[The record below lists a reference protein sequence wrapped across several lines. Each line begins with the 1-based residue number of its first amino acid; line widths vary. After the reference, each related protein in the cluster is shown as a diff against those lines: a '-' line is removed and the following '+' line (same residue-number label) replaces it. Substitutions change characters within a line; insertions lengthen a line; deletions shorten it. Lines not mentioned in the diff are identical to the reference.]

1 MIKVVK
7 NGVVVSVLLD
17 TRTINKE
24 GTYPIKIKVY
34 FQGKPKYYSTGIC
47 MSTKDELEEVLES
60 KSKKNIEIQDI
71 IGKELSR
78 ILKNVDILVERG
90 TFSFSNL
97 NNMLG
102 KNIGGTLNEMISAK
116 IKELDNE
123 EKFGSST
130 FYKGTLSLL
139 KRYIKHD
146 VLINEVTVEWLNGLE
161 KFILKTASQTTVAMN
176 MRNIRTIMNIAKQTG
191 VIRESD
197 YPFGRGKYQIKE
209 GSGKKKALN
218 KKQLKAIAEYS
229 DGSMTTEFYRD
240 LWLFIYFCN
249 GLNVADL
256 ISLKF
261 SDIQNGEISFIRR
274 TIMNIAKQTGVIRE
288 SDYPFGRGKY
298 QIKEGSGKK
307 KALNKKQLKAIAE
320 YSDGS
325 MTTEFYRDLWLFIYF
340 CNGLNV
346 ADLISLKFSDI
357 QNGEISFIR
366 KKTKDRTRD
375 VKRIYAAITPEMYSI
390 INKWGNDPKNSVY
403 IFPFLKPSDS
413 AWEHEKKKKNLTKLI
428 NKRMKM
434 IGEKLNLGKI
444 TTYVARHTYATV
456 LRNEGVPISI
466 ISPMLGHSSV
476 TTTEIYLADLES
488 EYRAKNASLLS
499 F

>member
-17 TRTINKE
+17 TRTANKE
-24 GTYPIKIKVY
+24 GTYPVKIKVY

-47 MSTKDELEEVLES
+47 MSTKDELEEALES

-123 EKFGSST
+123 EKFGSSA

-139 KRYIKHD
+139 KRYMKHD
-146 VLINEVTVEWLNGLE
+146 VPINEVTVEWLNGLE
-161 KFILKTASQTTVAMN
+161 KFILKTANQTTVAMN
-176 MRNIRTIMNIAKQTG
+176 MRNIRATMNIAKQ
-191 VIRESD
+191 V
-197 YPFGRGKYQIKE
+197 
-209 GSGKKKALN
+209 
-218 KKQLKAIAEYS
+218 
-229 DGSMTTEFYRD
+229 
-240 LWLFIYFCN
+240 
-249 GLNVADL
+249 
-256 ISLKF
+256 
-261 SDIQNGEISFIRR
+261 
-274 TIMNIAKQTGVIRE
+274 GVIRE

-366 KKTKDRTRD
+366 KKTKGRTRD

-390 INKWGNDPKNSVY
+390 INKWGNDPKKSVY

-444 TTYVARHTYATV
+444 TTYVARHTYATI

>member
-17 TRTINKE
+17 TRTVNKE
-24 GTYPIKIKVY
+24 GTYPVKIKVY

-123 EKFGSST
+123 EKFGSSA

-218 KKQLKAIAEYS
+218 KKQLK
-229 DGSMTTEFYRD
+229 T
-240 LWLFIYFCN
+240 
-249 GLNVADL
+249 
-256 ISLKF
+256 
-261 SDIQNGEISFIRR
+261 
-274 TIMNIAKQTGVIRE
+274 
-288 SDYPFGRGKY
+288 
-298 QIKEGSGKK
+298 
-307 KALNKKQLKAIAE
+307 IAE

-390 INKWGNDPKNSVY
+390 INKWGNDPKKSVY
-403 IFPFLKPSDS
+403 IFPFLKPGDS

-434 IGEKLNLGKI
+434 IGEKLNFGKI

>member
-17 TRTINKE
+17 TRTVNKE
-24 GTYPIKIKVY
+24 GTYPVKIKVY
-34 FQGKPKYYSTGIC
+34 FQGKPKYYPTGIC
-47 MSTKDELEEVLES
+47 MSTKEELEEVLES

-116 IKELDNE
+116 IKELENE
-123 EKFGSST
+123 EKFGTSA

-139 KRYIKHD
+139 KRYMKHD
-146 VLINEVTVEWLNGLE
+146 VPIKEVTVEWLNGLE
-161 KFILKTASQTTVAMN
+161 KFILKTANQTTVAMN
-176 MRNIRTIMNIAKQTG
+176 MRNIRAIMNIAKQVG

-209 GSGKKKALN
+209 GSGKKN
-218 KKQLKAIAEYS
+218 
-229 DGSMTTEFYRD
+229 
-240 LWLFIYFCN
+240 
-249 GLNVADL
+249 
-256 ISLKF
+256 
-261 SDIQNGEISFIRR
+261 
-274 TIMNIAKQTGVIRE
+274 
-288 SDYPFGRGKY
+288 
-298 QIKEGSGKK
+298 
-307 KALNKKQLKAIAE
+307 ALNKKQLKAIAE

-375 VKRIYAAITPEMYSI
+375 VKRIYAAITPKMYSI
-390 INKWGNDPKNSVY
+390 INKWGNDPKKSVY
-403 IFPFLKPSDS
+403 IFPFLKPGDS

-434 IGEKLNLGKI
+434 IGEKLNFGKI

>member
-17 TRTINKE
+17 TRTVNKE
-24 GTYPIKIKVY
+24 GTYPVKIKVY
-34 FQGKPKYYSTGIC
+34 FQGKPKYYPTGIC
-47 MSTKDELEEVLES
+47 MSTKEELEEVLES

-116 IKELDNE
+116 IKELENE
-123 EKFGSST
+123 EKFGTSA

-139 KRYIKHD
+139 KRYMKHD
-146 VLINEVTVEWLNGLE
+146 VPIKEVTVEWLNGLE
-161 KFILKTASQTTVAMN
+161 KFILKTANQTTVAMN
-176 MRNIRTIMNIAKQTG
+176 MRNIRAIMNIAKQVG

-197 YPFGRGKYQIKE
+197 YPFGIGKYQIKE

-261 SDIQNGEISFIRR
+261 SD
-274 TIMNIAKQTGVIRE
+274 V
-288 SDYPFGRGKY
+288 
-298 QIKEGSGKK
+298 
-307 KALNKKQLKAIAE
+307 
-320 YSDGS
+320 
-325 MTTEFYRDLWLFIYF
+325 
-340 CNGLNV
+340 
-346 ADLISLKFSDI
+346 

-366 KKTKDRTRD
+366 KKTKNRTRD

-390 INKWGNDPKNSVY
+390 INKWGNDPKKSIY
-403 IFPFLKPSDS
+403 IFPFLKPGDS

>member
-17 TRTINKE
+17 TRTVNKE
-24 GTYPIKIKVY
+24 GTYPVKIKVY
-34 FQGKPKYYSTGIC
+34 FQGKPKYYPTGIC
-47 MSTKDELEEVLES
+47 MSTKEELEEVLES

-116 IKELDNE
+116 IKELENE
-123 EKFGSST
+123 EKFGTSA

-139 KRYIKHD
+139 KRYMKHD
-146 VLINEVTVEWLNGLE
+146 VPINEVTVEWLNGLE
-161 KFILKTASQTTVAMN
+161 KFILKTANQTTVAMN
-176 MRNIRTIMNIAKQTG
+176 MRNIRTTMNIAKQ
-191 VIRESD
+191 V
-197 YPFGRGKYQIKE
+197 
-209 GSGKKKALN
+209 
-218 KKQLKAIAEYS
+218 
-229 DGSMTTEFYRD
+229 
-240 LWLFIYFCN
+240 
-249 GLNVADL
+249 
-256 ISLKF
+256 
-261 SDIQNGEISFIRR
+261 
-274 TIMNIAKQTGVIRE
+274 GVIRE

-390 INKWGNDPKNSVY
+390 INKWGNDPKKSVY
-403 IFPFLKPSDS
+403 IFPFLKPGDS

-434 IGEKLNLGKI
+434 IGEKLNLEKI

>member
-17 TRTINKE
+17 TRTVNKE
-24 GTYPIKIKVY
+24 GTYPVKIKVY
-34 FQGKPKYYSTGIC
+34 FQGKPKYYPTGIC
-47 MSTKDELEEVLES
+47 MSTKEELEEVLES

-116 IKELDNE
+116 IKELENE
-123 EKFGSST
+123 EKFGTSA

-139 KRYIKHD
+139 KRYMKHD
-146 VLINEVTVEWLNGLE
+146 VPINEVTVEWLNGLE
-161 KFILKTASQTTVAMN
+161 KFILKTANQTTVAMN
-176 MRNIRTIMNIAKQTG
+176 MRNIRTTMNIAKQ
-191 VIRESD
+191 V
-197 YPFGRGKYQIKE
+197 
-209 GSGKKKALN
+209 
-218 KKQLKAIAEYS
+218 
-229 DGSMTTEFYRD
+229 
-240 LWLFIYFCN
+240 
-249 GLNVADL
+249 
-256 ISLKF
+256 
-261 SDIQNGEISFIRR
+261 
-274 TIMNIAKQTGVIRE
+274 GVIRE

-390 INKWGNDPKNSVY
+390 INKWGNDPKKSIY
-403 IFPFLKPSDS
+403 IFPFLKPGDS

>member
-17 TRTINKE
+17 TRTVNKE
-24 GTYPIKIKVY
+24 GTYPVKIKVY
-34 FQGKPKYYSTGIC
+34 FQGKPKYYPTGIC
-47 MSTKDELEEVLES
+47 MSTKEELEEVLES

-116 IKELDNE
+116 IKELENE
-123 EKFGSST
+123 EKFGSSA

-139 KRYIKHD
+139 KRYMKHD
-146 VLINEVTVEWLNGLE
+146 VSINEVTIEWLNGLE
-161 KFILKTASQTTVAMN
+161 KFILKTANQTTVAMN
-176 MRNIRTIMNIAKQTG
+176 MRNIRAIMNIAKQ
-191 VIRESD
+191 V
-197 YPFGRGKYQIKE
+197 
-209 GSGKKKALN
+209 
-218 KKQLKAIAEYS
+218 
-229 DGSMTTEFYRD
+229 
-240 LWLFIYFCN
+240 
-249 GLNVADL
+249 
-256 ISLKF
+256 
-261 SDIQNGEISFIRR
+261 
-274 TIMNIAKQTGVIRE
+274 GVIRE

-390 INKWGNDPKNSVY
+390 INKWGNDPKKSVY
-403 IFPFLKPSDS
+403 IFPFLKPGDS

>member
-24 GTYPIKIKVY
+24 GTYPVKIKVY
-34 FQGKPKYYSTGIC
+34 FQGKPKYYPTGIC
-47 MSTKDELEEVLES
+47 MSTKEELEEVLES

-116 IKELDNE
+116 IKELENE
-123 EKFGSST
+123 EKFGTSA

-139 KRYIKHD
+139 KRYMKHD
-146 VLINEVTVEWLNGLE
+146 VPIKEVTVEWLNGLE
-161 KFILKTASQTTVAMN
+161 KFILKTANQTTVAMN
-176 MRNIRTIMNIAKQTG
+176 MRNIRAIMNIAKQ
-191 VIRESD
+191 V
-197 YPFGRGKYQIKE
+197 
-209 GSGKKKALN
+209 
-218 KKQLKAIAEYS
+218 
-229 DGSMTTEFYRD
+229 
-240 LWLFIYFCN
+240 
-249 GLNVADL
+249 
-256 ISLKF
+256 
-261 SDIQNGEISFIRR
+261 
-274 TIMNIAKQTGVIRE
+274 GVIRE

-390 INKWGNDPKNSVY
+390 INKWGNDPKKSVY
-403 IFPFLKPSDS
+403 IFPFLKPGDS

>member
-1 MIKVVK
+1 MTKSVI
-7 NGVVVSVLLD
+7 NGVVVSVFLD
-17 TRTINKE
+17 TRTVNKK
-24 GTYPIKIKVY
+24 GTYPVKIKVY
-34 FQGKPKYYSTGIC
+34 FQGKPKYYPTGIC
-47 MSTKDELEEVLES
+47 MSTKEELEEVLES
-60 KSKKNIEIQDI
+60 KSKKNIEIQYI
-71 IGKELSR
+71 IHKEFNR

-116 IKELDNE
+116 IKELENE
-123 EKFGSST
+123 EKFGTSA

-139 KRYIKHD
+139 KRYMKHD
-146 VLINEVTVEWLNGLE
+146 VPINEVTVEWLNGLE
-161 KFILKTASQTTVAMN
+161 KFILKTANQTTVAMN
-176 MRNIRTIMNIAKQTG
+176 MRNIRATMNIAKQVG

-261 SDIQNGEISFIRR
+261 SDIQNGEISFI
-274 TIMNIAKQTGVIRE
+274 K
-288 SDYPFGRGKY
+288 
-298 QIKEGSGKK
+298 
-307 KALNKKQLKAIAE
+307 
-320 YSDGS
+320 
-325 MTTEFYRDLWLFIYF
+325 
-340 CNGLNV
+340 
-346 ADLISLKFSDI
+346 
-357 QNGEISFIR
+357 

-390 INKWGNDPKNSVY
+390 INKWGNDPKKSVY
-403 IFPFLKPSDS
+403 IFPFLKPGDS

-434 IGEKLNLGKI
+434 IGEKLNFGKI

>member
-1 MIKVVK
+1 MTKSVI
-7 NGVVVSVLLD
+7 NGVVVSVFLD
-17 TRTINKE
+17 TRTVNKK
-24 GTYPIKIKVY
+24 GTYPVKIKVY
-34 FQGKPKYYSTGIC
+34 FQGKPKYYPIGIC
-47 MSTKDELEEVLES
+47 MSTKEELEEVLES

-71 IGKELSR
+71 IHKEFNR
-78 ILKNVDILVERG
+78 ISKNINILVERG

-116 IKELDNE
+116 IKELENE
-123 EKFGSST
+123 EKFGTSA

-146 VLINEVTVEWLNGLE
+146 VPIKEVTVEWLNGLE
-161 KFILKTASQTTVAMN
+161 KFILKTANQTTVAMN
-176 MRNIRTIMNIAKQTG
+176 MRNIRATMNIAKQVG

-209 GSGKKKALN
+209 S
-218 KKQLKAIAEYS
+218 
-229 DGSMTTEFYRD
+229 
-240 LWLFIYFCN
+240 
-249 GLNVADL
+249 
-256 ISLKF
+256 
-261 SDIQNGEISFIRR
+261 
-274 TIMNIAKQTGVIRE
+274 
-288 SDYPFGRGKY
+288 
-298 QIKEGSGKK
+298 SGKK

-366 KKTKDRTRD
+366 KKTKDRTRN

-390 INKWGNDPKNSVY
+390 INKWGNDPKKSVY

-413 AWEHEKKKKNLTKLI
+413 AWEHEKKKINLTKLI

-466 ISPMLGHSSV
+466 ISPMLGHSSI

>member
-1 MIKVVK
+1 MTKSVI

-17 TRTINKE
+17 TRTVNKE
-24 GTYPIKIKVY
+24 GTYPVKIKVY
-34 FQGKPKYYSTGIC
+34 FQGKPKYYPTGIC
-47 MSTKDELEEVLES
+47 MSTNEELEEVLES

-116 IKELDNE
+116 IKELENE
-123 EKFGSST
+123 EKFGTSA

-146 VLINEVTVEWLNGLE
+146 VPIKEVTVEWLNGLE
-161 KFILKTASQTTVAMN
+161 KFILKTANQTTVAMN
-176 MRNIRTIMNIAKQTG
+176 MRNIRATMNIAKQVG

-218 KKQLKAIAEYS
+218 KKQLKAIAEY
-229 DGSMTTEFYRD
+229 R
-240 LWLFIYFCN
+240 
-249 GLNVADL
+249 
-256 ISLKF
+256 
-261 SDIQNGEISFIRR
+261 
-274 TIMNIAKQTGVIRE
+274 
-288 SDYPFGRGKY
+288 
-298 QIKEGSGKK
+298 
-307 KALNKKQLKAIAE
+307 
-320 YSDGS
+320 DGS

-390 INKWGNDPKNSVY
+390 INKWGNDPKKSVY
-403 IFPFLKPSDS
+403 IFPFLKPGDS

>member
-1 MIKVVK
+1 MTKSVI
-7 NGVVVSVLLD
+7 NGVVVSVFLD
-17 TRTINKE
+17 TRTVNRK
-24 GTYPIKIKVY
+24 GTYPVKIKVY
-34 FQGKPKYYSTGIC
+34 FQGKPKYYPTGIC
-47 MSTKDELEEVLES
+47 MSTKEELEEVLES

-71 IGKELSR
+71 IHKEFNR
-78 ILKNVDILVERG
+78 ISKNINILVERG

-116 IKELDNE
+116 IKELENE
-123 EKFGSST
+123 EKFGTSA

-139 KRYIKHD
+139 KRYTKHD
-146 VLINEVTVEWLNGLE
+146 VPIKEVTVEWLNGLE
-161 KFILKTASQTTVAMN
+161 KFILKTANQTTVAMN
-176 MRNIRTIMNIAKQTG
+176 MRNIRATMNIAKQ
-191 VIRESD
+191 V
-197 YPFGRGKYQIKE
+197 
-209 GSGKKKALN
+209 
-218 KKQLKAIAEYS
+218 
-229 DGSMTTEFYRD
+229 
-240 LWLFIYFCN
+240 
-249 GLNVADL
+249 
-256 ISLKF
+256 
-261 SDIQNGEISFIRR
+261 
-274 TIMNIAKQTGVIRE
+274 GVIRE

-390 INKWGNDPKNSVY
+390 INKWGNDPKKSIY
-403 IFPFLKPSDS
+403 IFPFLKPGDS

>member
-17 TRTINKE
+17 TRTVNKE
-24 GTYPIKIKVY
+24 GTYPVKIKVY

-116 IKELDNE
+116 IKELENE
-123 EKFGSST
+123 EKFGTSA

-139 KRYIKHD
+139 KRYMKHD
-146 VLINEVTVEWLNGLE
+146 ILINEVTVEWLNGLE

-176 MRNIRTIMNIAKQTG
+176 MRNIRATMNIAKQ
-191 VIRESD
+191 V
-197 YPFGRGKYQIKE
+197 
-209 GSGKKKALN
+209 
-218 KKQLKAIAEYS
+218 
-229 DGSMTTEFYRD
+229 
-240 LWLFIYFCN
+240 
-249 GLNVADL
+249 
-256 ISLKF
+256 
-261 SDIQNGEISFIRR
+261 
-274 TIMNIAKQTGVIRE
+274 GVIRE

-390 INKWGNDPKNSVY
+390 INKWGNDPKKSIY
-403 IFPFLKPSDS
+403 IFPFLKPGDS

>member
-1 MIKVVK
+1 MTKSVI
-7 NGVVVSVLLD
+7 NGVVVSVFLD
-17 TRTINKE
+17 TRTVNKK
-24 GTYPIKIKVY
+24 GTYPVKIKVY
-34 FQGKPKYYSTGIC
+34 FQGKPKYYPTGIC
-47 MSTKDELEEVLES
+47 MSTKEELEEVLES
-60 KSKKNIEIQDI
+60 KSKKNIEIQYI
-71 IGKELSR
+71 IHKEFNR
-78 ILKNVDILVERG
+78 ILKYVDILVERG

-116 IKELDNE
+116 IKELENE
-123 EKFGSST
+123 EKFGTSA

-139 KRYIKHD
+139 KRYMKHD
-146 VLINEVTVEWLNGLE
+146 VPIKEVTVEWLNGLE
-161 KFILKTASQTTVAMN
+161 KFILKTANQTTVAMN
-176 MRNIRTIMNIAKQTG
+176 MRNIRATMNIAKQ
-191 VIRESD
+191 V
-197 YPFGRGKYQIKE
+197 
-209 GSGKKKALN
+209 
-218 KKQLKAIAEYS
+218 
-229 DGSMTTEFYRD
+229 
-240 LWLFIYFCN
+240 
-249 GLNVADL
+249 
-256 ISLKF
+256 
-261 SDIQNGEISFIRR
+261 
-274 TIMNIAKQTGVIRE
+274 GVIRE

-390 INKWGNDPKNSVY
+390 INKWGNDPKKSVY
-403 IFPFLKPSDS
+403 IFPFLKPGDS
-413 AWEHEKKKKNLTKLI
+413 VWEHEKKKKNLTKLI

-488 EYRAKNASLLS
+488 EYRAKMQAY
-499 F
+499 

>member
-17 TRTINKE
+17 TRTVNKE
-24 GTYPIKIKVY
+24 GTYPVKIKVY
-34 FQGKPKYYSTGIC
+34 FQGKPKYYPTGIC
-47 MSTKDELEEVLES
+47 MSTKEELEEVLES
-60 KSKKNIEIQDI
+60 KSKKNIEIQYI
-71 IGKELSR
+71 IHKEFNR

-116 IKELDNE
+116 IKELENE
-123 EKFGSST
+123 EKFGTSA

-139 KRYIKHD
+139 KRYMKHD
-146 VLINEVTVEWLNGLE
+146 VPINEVTVEWLNGLE
-161 KFILKTASQTTVAMN
+161 KFILKTANQTTVAMN
-176 MRNIRTIMNIAKQTG
+176 MRNIRATMNIAKQVG
-191 VIRESD
+191 VIRKSD

-218 KKQLKAIAEYS
+218 KKQLKAIAEY
-229 DGSMTTEFYRD
+229 R
-240 LWLFIYFCN
+240 
-249 GLNVADL
+249 
-256 ISLKF
+256 
-261 SDIQNGEISFIRR
+261 
-274 TIMNIAKQTGVIRE
+274 
-288 SDYPFGRGKY
+288 
-298 QIKEGSGKK
+298 
-307 KALNKKQLKAIAE
+307 
-320 YSDGS
+320 DGS

-375 VKRIYAAITPEMYSI
+375 VKRIYAAITPKMYSI
-390 INKWGNDPKNSVY
+390 INKWGNDPKKSVY
-403 IFPFLKPSDS
+403 IFPFLKPGDS

>member
-1 MIKVVK
+1 MTKSVI
-7 NGVVVSVLLD
+7 NGVVVSVFLD
-17 TRTINKE
+17 TRTVNKK
-24 GTYPIKIKVY
+24 GTYPVKIKVY
-34 FQGKPKYYSTGIC
+34 FQGKPKYYPTGIC
-47 MSTKDELEEVLES
+47 MSTKEELEEVLES
-60 KSKKNIEIQDI
+60 KSKKNIEIQYI
-71 IGKELSR
+71 IHKEFNR
-78 ILKNVDILVERG
+78 ISKNVNILVERG

-116 IKELDNE
+116 IKELENE
-123 EKFGSST
+123 EKFGTSA

-139 KRYIKHD
+139 KRYMKHD
-146 VLINEVTVEWLNGLE
+146 VPIKEVTVEWLNGLE
-161 KFILKTASQTTVAMN
+161 KFILKTANQTTVAMN
-176 MRNIRTIMNIAKQTG
+176 MRNIRAIMNIAKQ
-191 VIRESD
+191 V
-197 YPFGRGKYQIKE
+197 
-209 GSGKKKALN
+209 
-218 KKQLKAIAEYS
+218 
-229 DGSMTTEFYRD
+229 
-240 LWLFIYFCN
+240 
-249 GLNVADL
+249 
-256 ISLKF
+256 
-261 SDIQNGEISFIRR
+261 
-274 TIMNIAKQTGVIRE
+274 GVIRE

-390 INKWGNDPKNSVY
+390 INKWGNDPKKSIY
-403 IFPFLKPSDS
+403 IFPFLKPGDS

>member
-1 MIKVVK
+1 MTKSVI
-7 NGVVVSVLLD
+7 NGVVVSVFLD
-17 TRTINKE
+17 TRTVNKK
-24 GTYPIKIKVY
+24 GTYPVKIKVY
-34 FQGKPKYYSTGIC
+34 FQGKPKYYPTGIC
-47 MSTKDELEEVLES
+47 MSTKEELEEVLES
-60 KSKKNIEIQDI
+60 KSKKNIEIQYI
-71 IGKELSR
+71 IHKEFNR

-116 IKELDNE
+116 IKELENE
-123 EKFGSST
+123 EKFGTSA

-139 KRYIKHD
+139 KRYMKHD
-146 VLINEVTVEWLNGLE
+146 VPIKEVTVEWLNGLE
-161 KFILKTASQTTVAMN
+161 KFILKTANQTTVAMN
-176 MRNIRTIMNIAKQTG
+176 MRNIRAIMNIAKQVG

-218 KKQLKAIAEYS
+218 KKQLKAIAEY
-229 DGSMTTEFYRD
+229 R
-240 LWLFIYFCN
+240 
-249 GLNVADL
+249 
-256 ISLKF
+256 
-261 SDIQNGEISFIRR
+261 
-274 TIMNIAKQTGVIRE
+274 
-288 SDYPFGRGKY
+288 
-298 QIKEGSGKK
+298 
-307 KALNKKQLKAIAE
+307 
-320 YSDGS
+320 DGS

-390 INKWGNDPKNSVY
+390 INKWGNDPKKSVY

>member
-17 TRTINKE
+17 TRTVNKE
-24 GTYPIKIKVY
+24 GTYPVKIKIY
-34 FQGKPKYYSTGIC
+34 FQGKPKYYPTGIC
-47 MSTKDELEEVLES
+47 MSTKEELEEVLES

-102 KNIGGTLNEMISAK
+102 KNIGGSLNEMISAK
-116 IKELDNE
+116 IKELENE
-123 EKFGSST
+123 EKFGTSA

-139 KRYIKHD
+139 KRYMKHD
-146 VLINEVTVEWLNGLE
+146 VPIKEVTVEWLNGLE
-161 KFILKTASQTTVAMN
+161 KFILKTANQTTVAMN
-176 MRNIRTIMNIAKQTG
+176 MRNIRAIMNIAKQ
-191 VIRESD
+191 V
-197 YPFGRGKYQIKE
+197 
-209 GSGKKKALN
+209 
-218 KKQLKAIAEYS
+218 
-229 DGSMTTEFYRD
+229 
-240 LWLFIYFCN
+240 
-249 GLNVADL
+249 
-256 ISLKF
+256 
-261 SDIQNGEISFIRR
+261 
-274 TIMNIAKQTGVIRE
+274 GVIRE

-390 INKWGNDPKNSVY
+390 INKWGNDPKKSVY
-403 IFPFLKPSDS
+403 IFPFLKPGDS

-428 NKRMKM
+428 NKRMKI

>member
-1 MIKVVK
+1 MTKSVI
-7 NGVVVSVLLD
+7 NGVVVSVFLD
-17 TRTINKE
+17 TRTVNKK
-24 GTYPIKIKVY
+24 GTYPVKIKVY
-34 FQGKPKYYSTGIC
+34 FQGKPKYYPTGIC
-47 MSTKDELEEVLES
+47 MSTKEELEEVLES
-60 KSKKNIEIQDI
+60 KSKKNIEIQYI
-71 IGKELSR
+71 IHKEFNR

-116 IKELDNE
+116 IKELENE
-123 EKFGSST
+123 EKFGTSA

-146 VLINEVTVEWLNGLE
+146 VPINEVTVEWLNGLE
-161 KFILKTASQTTVAMN
+161 KFILKTANQTTVAMN
-176 MRNIRTIMNIAKQTG
+176 MRNIRATMNIAKQVG

-229 DGSMTTEFYRD
+229 DG
-240 LWLFIYFCN
+240 I
-249 GLNVADL
+249 
-256 ISLKF
+256 
-261 SDIQNGEISFIRR
+261 
-274 TIMNIAKQTGVIRE
+274 
-288 SDYPFGRGKY
+288 
-298 QIKEGSGKK
+298 
-307 KALNKKQLKAIAE
+307 
-320 YSDGS
+320 

-390 INKWGNDPKNSVY
+390 INKWGNDPKKSVY
-403 IFPFLKPSDS
+403 IFPFLKPGDS

-428 NKRMKM
+428 NKRMKI

>member
-17 TRTINKE
+17 TRTANKE
-24 GTYPIKIKVY
+24 GTYPVKIKVY

-123 EKFGSST
+123 EKFGSSA

-139 KRYIKHD
+139 KRYMKHD
-146 VLINEVTVEWLNGLE
+146 VPINEVTVEWLNGLE
-161 KFILKTASQTTVAMN
+161 KFILKTANQTTVAMN
-176 MRNIRTIMNIAKQTG
+176 MRNIRATMNIAKQ
-191 VIRESD
+191 V
-197 YPFGRGKYQIKE
+197 
-209 GSGKKKALN
+209 
-218 KKQLKAIAEYS
+218 
-229 DGSMTTEFYRD
+229 
-240 LWLFIYFCN
+240 
-249 GLNVADL
+249 
-256 ISLKF
+256 
-261 SDIQNGEISFIRR
+261 
-274 TIMNIAKQTGVIRE
+274 GVIRE

-390 INKWGNDPKNSVY
+390 INKWGNDPKKSVY

>member
-17 TRTINKE
+17 TRTVNKE
-24 GTYPIKIKVY
+24 GTYPVKIKVY
-34 FQGKPKYYSTGIC
+34 FQGKPKYYPTGIC
-47 MSTKDELEEVLES
+47 MSTKEELEEVLES

-97 NNMLG
+97 NHMLG

-116 IKELDNE
+116 IKELENE
-123 EKFGSST
+123 EKFGTSA

-139 KRYIKHD
+139 KRYMKHD
-146 VLINEVTVEWLNGLE
+146 VPINEVTVEWLNGLE
-161 KFILKTASQTTVAMN
+161 KFILKTANQTTVAMN
-176 MRNIRTIMNIAKQTG
+176 MRNIRATMNIAKQ
-191 VIRESD
+191 V
-197 YPFGRGKYQIKE
+197 
-209 GSGKKKALN
+209 
-218 KKQLKAIAEYS
+218 
-229 DGSMTTEFYRD
+229 
-240 LWLFIYFCN
+240 
-249 GLNVADL
+249 
-256 ISLKF
+256 
-261 SDIQNGEISFIRR
+261 
-274 TIMNIAKQTGVIRE
+274 GVIRE

-390 INKWGNDPKNSVY
+390 INKWGNDPKKSVY
-403 IFPFLKPSDS
+403 IFPFLKPGDS

>member
-17 TRTINKE
+17 TRTVNKE
-24 GTYPIKIKVY
+24 GTYPVKIKVY
-34 FQGKPKYYSTGIC
+34 FQGKPKYYPTGIC
-47 MSTKDELEEVLES
+47 MSTKEELEEVLES

-116 IKELDNE
+116 IKELENE
-123 EKFGSST
+123 EKFGTSA

-146 VLINEVTVEWLNGLE
+146 VPINEVTVEWLNGLE
-161 KFILKTASQTTVAMN
+161 KFILKTANQTTVAMN
-176 MRNIRTIMNIAKQTG
+176 MRNIRATMNIAKQ
-191 VIRESD
+191 V
-197 YPFGRGKYQIKE
+197 
-209 GSGKKKALN
+209 
-218 KKQLKAIAEYS
+218 
-229 DGSMTTEFYRD
+229 
-240 LWLFIYFCN
+240 
-249 GLNVADL
+249 
-256 ISLKF
+256 
-261 SDIQNGEISFIRR
+261 
-274 TIMNIAKQTGVIRE
+274 GVIRE

-390 INKWGNDPKNSVY
+390 INKWGNDPKKSVY
-403 IFPFLKPSDS
+403 IFPFLKPGDS

>member
-17 TRTINKE
+17 TRTVNKE
-24 GTYPIKIKVY
+24 GTYPVKIKVY
-34 FQGKPKYYSTGIC
+34 FQRKPKYYPTGIC
-47 MSTKDELEEVLES
+47 MSTKEELEEVLES

-78 ILKNVDILVERG
+78 ILKNVDILLERG

-102 KNIGGTLNEMISAK
+102 KNIGGSLNEMISAK
-116 IKELDNE
+116 IKELENE
-123 EKFGSST
+123 EKFGSSA

-139 KRYIKHD
+139 KRYMKHD
-146 VLINEVTVEWLNGLE
+146 VPIKEVTVEWLNGLE
-161 KFILKTASQTTVAMN
+161 KFILKTANQTTVAMN
-176 MRNIRTIMNIAKQTG
+176 MRNIRAIMNIAKQ
-191 VIRESD
+191 V
-197 YPFGRGKYQIKE
+197 
-209 GSGKKKALN
+209 
-218 KKQLKAIAEYS
+218 
-229 DGSMTTEFYRD
+229 
-240 LWLFIYFCN
+240 
-249 GLNVADL
+249 
-256 ISLKF
+256 
-261 SDIQNGEISFIRR
+261 
-274 TIMNIAKQTGVIRE
+274 GVIRE

-375 VKRIYAAITPEMYSI
+375 VKRIYAAITPKMYSI
-390 INKWGNDPKNSVY
+390 INKWGNDPKKSVY
-403 IFPFLKPSDS
+403 IFPFLKPGDS
-413 AWEHEKKKKNLTKLI
+413 AWEHAKKKKNLTKLI

-434 IGEKLNLGKI
+434 IGEKLNFGKI

-466 ISPMLGHSSV
+466 ISHMLGHSSV

>member
-17 TRTINKE
+17 TRTANKE
-24 GTYPIKIKVY
+24 GTYPVKIKVY

-123 EKFGSST
+123 EKFGSSA

-139 KRYIKHD
+139 KRYMKHD
-146 VLINEVTVEWLNGLE
+146 ILINEVTVEWLNGLE

-261 SDIQNGEISFIRR
+261 SDIQNGEISFIR
-274 TIMNIAKQTGVIRE
+274 
-288 SDYPFGRGKY
+288 
-298 QIKEGSGKK
+298 
-307 KALNKKQLKAIAE
+307 
-320 YSDGS
+320 
-325 MTTEFYRDLWLFIYF
+325 
-340 CNGLNV
+340 
-346 ADLISLKFSDI
+346 
-357 QNGEISFIR
+357 

-390 INKWGNDPKNSVY
+390 INKWGNDPKKSVY

-434 IGEKLNLGKI
+434 IGEKLNFGKI

>member
-1 MIKVVK
+1 MTKSVI
-7 NGVVVSVLLD
+7 NGVVVSVFLD
-17 TRTINKE
+17 TRTVNKK
-24 GTYPIKIKVY
+24 GTYPVKIKVY
-34 FQGKPKYYSTGIC
+34 FQGKPKYYPTGIC
-47 MSTKDELEEVLES
+47 MSTKEELEEVLES
-60 KSKKNIEIQDI
+60 KSKKNIEIQYI
-71 IGKELSR
+71 IHKEFNR
-78 ILKNVDILVERG
+78 ISKNVNILVERG

-116 IKELDNE
+116 IKELENE
-123 EKFGSST
+123 EKFGTSA
-130 FYKGTLSLL
+130 FYKGTRSLL
-139 KRYIKHD
+139 KRYMKHD
-146 VLINEVTVEWLNGLE
+146 VPIKEVTVEWLNGLE
-161 KFILKTASQTTVAMN
+161 KFILKTANQTTVAMN
-176 MRNIRTIMNIAKQTG
+176 MRNIRAIMNIAKQ
-191 VIRESD
+191 V
-197 YPFGRGKYQIKE
+197 
-209 GSGKKKALN
+209 
-218 KKQLKAIAEYS
+218 
-229 DGSMTTEFYRD
+229 
-240 LWLFIYFCN
+240 
-249 GLNVADL
+249 
-256 ISLKF
+256 
-261 SDIQNGEISFIRR
+261 
-274 TIMNIAKQTGVIRE
+274 GVIRE

-390 INKWGNDPKNSVY
+390 INKWGNDPKKSVY
-403 IFPFLKPSDS
+403 IFPFLKPGDS

>member
-17 TRTINKE
+17 TRTVNKE
-24 GTYPIKIKVY
+24 GTYPVKIKVY
-34 FQGKPKYYSTGIC
+34 FQGKPKYYPTGIC
-47 MSTKDELEEVLES
+47 MSTKEELEEVLES

-102 KNIGGTLNEMISAK
+102 KNIGGSLNEMISAK
-116 IKELDNE
+116 IKELENE
-123 EKFGSST
+123 EKFGSSA

-139 KRYIKHD
+139 KRYMKHD
-146 VLINEVTVEWLNGLE
+146 VPIKEVTVEWLNGLE
-161 KFILKTASQTTVAMN
+161 KFILKTANQTTVAMN
-176 MRNIRTIMNIAKQTG
+176 MRNIRATMNIAKQ
-191 VIRESD
+191 V
-197 YPFGRGKYQIKE
+197 
-209 GSGKKKALN
+209 
-218 KKQLKAIAEYS
+218 
-229 DGSMTTEFYRD
+229 
-240 LWLFIYFCN
+240 
-249 GLNVADL
+249 
-256 ISLKF
+256 
-261 SDIQNGEISFIRR
+261 
-274 TIMNIAKQTGVIRE
+274 GVIRE

-366 KKTKDRTRD
+366 KKTKDRTHD

-390 INKWGNDPKNSVY
+390 INKWGNDPKKSVY
-403 IFPFLKPSDS
+403 IFPFLKPGDS

-456 LRNEGVPISI
+456 LRNEGVPIPI

>member
-7 NGVVVSVLLD
+7 NGVVVSVFLD
-17 TRTINKE
+17 TRTVNKK
-24 GTYPIKIKVY
+24 GTYPVKIKVY
-34 FQGKPKYYSTGIC
+34 FQGKPKYYPTGIC
-47 MSTKDELEEVLES
+47 MSTKEELEEVLES
-60 KSKKNIEIQDI
+60 KSKKNIEIQYI
-71 IGKELSR
+71 IHKEFNR

-116 IKELDNE
+116 IKELENE
-123 EKFGSST
+123 EKFGTSA

-139 KRYIKHD
+139 KRYMKHD
-146 VLINEVTVEWLNGLE
+146 VPINEVTVEWLNGLE
-161 KFILKTASQTTVAMN
+161 KFILKTANQTTVAMN
-176 MRNIRTIMNIAKQTG
+176 MRNIRATMNIAKQVG

-218 KKQLKAIAEYS
+218 KKQLKAIAEY
-229 DGSMTTEFYRD
+229 R
-240 LWLFIYFCN
+240 
-249 GLNVADL
+249 
-256 ISLKF
+256 
-261 SDIQNGEISFIRR
+261 
-274 TIMNIAKQTGVIRE
+274 
-288 SDYPFGRGKY
+288 
-298 QIKEGSGKK
+298 
-307 KALNKKQLKAIAE
+307 
-320 YSDGS
+320 DGS

-390 INKWGNDPKNSVY
+390 INKWGNDPKKSVY
-403 IFPFLKPSDS
+403 IFPFLKPGDS

>member
-1 MIKVVK
+1 MTKSVI
-7 NGVVVSVLLD
+7 NGVVVSVFLD
-17 TRTINKE
+17 TRTVNKK
-24 GTYPIKIKVY
+24 GTYPVKIKVY
-34 FQGKPKYYSTGIC
+34 FQGKPKYYPTGIC
-47 MSTKDELEEVLES
+47 MSTKEELEEVLES

-71 IGKELSR
+71 IHKEFNR
-78 ILKNVDILVERG
+78 ISKNVNILVERG

-116 IKELDNE
+116 IKELENE
-123 EKFGSST
+123 EKFGTSA

-139 KRYIKHD
+139 KRYMKHD
-146 VLINEVTVEWLNGLE
+146 VPIKEVTVEWLNGLE
-161 KFILKTASQTTVAMN
+161 KFILKTANQTTVAMN
-176 MRNIRTIMNIAKQTG
+176 MRNIRAIMNIAKQVG

-229 DGSMTTEFYRD
+229 DG
-240 LWLFIYFCN
+240 N
-249 GLNVADL
+249 
-256 ISLKF
+256 
-261 SDIQNGEISFIRR
+261 
-274 TIMNIAKQTGVIRE
+274 
-288 SDYPFGRGKY
+288 
-298 QIKEGSGKK
+298 
-307 KALNKKQLKAIAE
+307 
-320 YSDGS
+320 

-390 INKWGNDPKNSVY
+390 INKWGNDPKKSVY
-403 IFPFLKPSDS
+403 IFPFLKPGDS

>member
-1 MIKVVK
+1 MTKSVI
-7 NGVVVSVLLD
+7 NGVVVSVFLD
-17 TRTINKE
+17 TRTVNKK
-24 GTYPIKIKVY
+24 GTYPVKIKVY
-34 FQGKPKYYSTGIC
+34 FQGKPKYYPTGIC
-47 MSTKDELEEVLES
+47 MSTKEELEEVLES
-60 KSKKNIEIQDI
+60 KSKKNIEIQYI
-71 IGKELSR
+71 IHKEFNR

-97 NNMLG
+97 NNMLE

-116 IKELDNE
+116 IKELENE
-123 EKFGSST
+123 EKFGTSA

-139 KRYIKHD
+139 KRYMKHD
-146 VLINEVTVEWLNGLE
+146 VPINEVTVEWLNGLE
-161 KFILKTASQTTVAMN
+161 KFILKTANQTTVAMN
-176 MRNIRTIMNIAKQTG
+176 MRNIRATMNIAKQ
-191 VIRESD
+191 V
-197 YPFGRGKYQIKE
+197 
-209 GSGKKKALN
+209 
-218 KKQLKAIAEYS
+218 
-229 DGSMTTEFYRD
+229 
-240 LWLFIYFCN
+240 
-249 GLNVADL
+249 
-256 ISLKF
+256 
-261 SDIQNGEISFIRR
+261 
-274 TIMNIAKQTGVIRE
+274 GVIRE

-390 INKWGNDPKNSVY
+390 INKWGNDPKKSVY
-403 IFPFLKPSDS
+403 IFPFLKPGDS

>member
-17 TRTINKE
+17 TRTVNKE
-24 GTYPIKIKVY
+24 GTYPVKIKVY

-47 MSTKDELEEVLES
+47 MSTKDELDEVLES

-116 IKELDNE
+116 IKELENE
-123 EKFGSST
+123 EKFGTSA

-139 KRYIKHD
+139 KRYMKHD
-146 VLINEVTVEWLNGLE
+146 VPINEVTVEWLNGLE

-176 MRNIRTIMNIAKQTG
+176 MRNIRATMNIAKQ
-191 VIRESD
+191 V
-197 YPFGRGKYQIKE
+197 
-209 GSGKKKALN
+209 
-218 KKQLKAIAEYS
+218 
-229 DGSMTTEFYRD
+229 
-240 LWLFIYFCN
+240 
-249 GLNVADL
+249 
-256 ISLKF
+256 
-261 SDIQNGEISFIRR
+261 
-274 TIMNIAKQTGVIRE
+274 GVIRE

-390 INKWGNDPKNSVY
+390 INKWGNDPKKSIY
-403 IFPFLKPSDS
+403 IFPFLKPGDS

>member
-1 MIKVVK
+1 MTKSVI
-7 NGVVVSVLLD
+7 NGVVVSVFLD
-17 TRTINKE
+17 TRTVNKK
-24 GTYPIKIKVY
+24 GTYPVKIKVY
-34 FQGKPKYYSTGIC
+34 FQGKPKYYPTGIC
-47 MSTKDELEEVLES
+47 MSTKEELEEVLES
-60 KSKKNIEIQDI
+60 KSKKNIEIQYI
-71 IGKELSR
+71 IHKEFNR

-116 IKELDNE
+116 IKELENE
-123 EKFGSST
+123 EKFGTSA

-139 KRYIKHD
+139 KRYMKHD
-146 VLINEVTVEWLNGLE
+146 VPINEVTVEWLNGLE
-161 KFILKTASQTTVAMN
+161 KFILKTANQTTVAMN
-176 MRNIRTIMNIAKQTG
+176 MRNIRATMNIAKQVG

-256 ISLKF
+256 
-261 SDIQNGEISFIRR
+261 
-274 TIMNIAKQTGVIRE
+274 M
-288 SDYPFGRGKY
+288 
-298 QIKEGSGKK
+298 
-307 KALNKKQLKAIAE
+307 
-320 YSDGS
+320 
-325 MTTEFYRDLWLFIYF
+325 
-340 CNGLNV
+340 
-346 ADLISLKFSDI
+346 SLKFSDI

-390 INKWGNDPKNSVY
+390 INKWENDPKKSVY
-403 IFPFLKPSDS
+403 IFPFLKPGDS

>member
-17 TRTINKE
+17 TRTVNKE
-24 GTYPIKIKVY
+24 GTYPVKIKVY
-34 FQGKPKYYSTGIC
+34 FQGKPKYYPTGIC
-47 MSTKDELEEVLES
+47 MSTKEELEEVLES
-60 KSKKNIEIQDI
+60 KSKKNIEIKDI

-116 IKELDNE
+116 IKELENE
-123 EKFGSST
+123 EKFGTSA

-139 KRYIKHD
+139 KRYMKHD
-146 VLINEVTVEWLNGLE
+146 VPIKEVTVEWLNGLE
-161 KFILKTASQTTVAMN
+161 KFILKTANQTTVAMN
-176 MRNIRTIMNIAKQTG
+176 MRNIRATMNIAKQ
-191 VIRESD
+191 V
-197 YPFGRGKYQIKE
+197 
-209 GSGKKKALN
+209 
-218 KKQLKAIAEYS
+218 
-229 DGSMTTEFYRD
+229 
-240 LWLFIYFCN
+240 
-249 GLNVADL
+249 
-256 ISLKF
+256 
-261 SDIQNGEISFIRR
+261 
-274 TIMNIAKQTGVIRE
+274 GVIRE

-390 INKWGNDPKNSVY
+390 INKWGNDPKKSVY
-403 IFPFLKPSDS
+403 IFPFLKPGDS

>member
-17 TRTINKE
+17 TRTVNKE
-24 GTYPIKIKVY
+24 GTYPVKIKVY
-34 FQGKPKYYSTGIC
+34 FQGKPKYYPTGIC
-47 MSTKDELEEVLES
+47 MSTKEELEEVLES

-102 KNIGGTLNEMISAK
+102 KNIGGSLNEMISAK
-116 IKELDNE
+116 IKELENE
-123 EKFGSST
+123 EKFGTSA

-139 KRYIKHD
+139 KRYMKHD
-146 VLINEVTVEWLNGLE
+146 VPIKEVTVEWLNGLE
-161 KFILKTASQTTVAMN
+161 KFILKTANQTTVAMN
-176 MRNIRTIMNIAKQTG
+176 MRNIRATMNIAKQVG

-261 SDIQNGEISFIRR
+261 SDIQN
-274 TIMNIAKQTGVIRE
+274 
-288 SDYPFGRGKY
+288 D
-298 QIKEGSGKK
+298 
-307 KALNKKQLKAIAE
+307 
-320 YSDGS
+320 
-325 MTTEFYRDLWLFIYF
+325 
-340 CNGLNV
+340 
-346 ADLISLKFSDI
+346 
-357 QNGEISFIR
+357 EISFIR

-390 INKWGNDPKNSVY
+390 INKWGNDPKKSVY
-403 IFPFLKPSDS
+403 IFPFLKPGDS

>member
-1 MIKVVK
+1 MTKSVI
-7 NGVVVSVLLD
+7 NGVVVSVFLD
-17 TRTINKE
+17 TRTVNKK
-24 GTYPIKIKVY
+24 GTYPVKIKVY
-34 FQGKPKYYSTGIC
+34 FQGKPKYYPTGIC
-47 MSTKDELEEVLES
+47 MSTKEELEEVLES

-71 IGKELSR
+71 IHKEFNR
-78 ILKNVDILVERG
+78 ISKNVNILVERG

-116 IKELDNE
+116 IKELENE
-123 EKFGSST
+123 EKFGTSA

-139 KRYIKHD
+139 KRYMKHD
-146 VLINEVTVEWLNGLE
+146 VPIKEVTVEWLNGLE
-161 KFILKTASQTTVAMN
+161 KFILKTANQTTVAMN
-176 MRNIRTIMNIAKQTG
+176 MRNIRAIMNIAKQVG

-229 DGSMTTEFYRD
+229 DGNMTTEFYRD

-256 ISLKF
+256 ISL
-261 SDIQNGEISFIRR
+261 N
-274 TIMNIAKQTGVIRE
+274 
-288 SDYPFGRGKY
+288 
-298 QIKEGSGKK
+298 
-307 KALNKKQLKAIAE
+307 
-320 YSDGS
+320 
-325 MTTEFYRDLWLFIYF
+325 
-340 CNGLNV
+340 
-346 ADLISLKFSDI
+346 FSDI

-390 INKWGNDPKNSVY
+390 INKWGNDPKKSVY
-403 IFPFLKPSDS
+403 IFPFLKPGDS

>member
-17 TRTINKE
+17 TRTVNKE
-24 GTYPIKIKVY
+24 GTYPVKIKVY
-34 FQGKPKYYSTGIC
+34 FQGKPKYYPTGIC
-47 MSTKDELEEVLES
+47 MSTKEELEEVLES

-102 KNIGGTLNEMISAK
+102 KNIGGSLNEMISAK
-116 IKELDNE
+116 IKELENE
-123 EKFGSST
+123 EKFGSSA

-139 KRYIKHD
+139 KRYMKHD
-146 VLINEVTVEWLNGLE
+146 VPIKEVTVEWLNGLE
-161 KFILKTASQTTVAMN
+161 KFILKTANQTTVAMN
-176 MRNIRTIMNIAKQTG
+176 MRNIRATMNIAKQ
-191 VIRESD
+191 V
-197 YPFGRGKYQIKE
+197 
-209 GSGKKKALN
+209 
-218 KKQLKAIAEYS
+218 
-229 DGSMTTEFYRD
+229 
-240 LWLFIYFCN
+240 
-249 GLNVADL
+249 
-256 ISLKF
+256 
-261 SDIQNGEISFIRR
+261 
-274 TIMNIAKQTGVIRE
+274 GVIRE

-390 INKWGNDPKNSVY
+390 INKWGNDPKKSIY
-403 IFPFLKPSDS
+403 IFPFLKPGDS

-444 TTYVARHTYATV
+444 TTYVAKHTYATV